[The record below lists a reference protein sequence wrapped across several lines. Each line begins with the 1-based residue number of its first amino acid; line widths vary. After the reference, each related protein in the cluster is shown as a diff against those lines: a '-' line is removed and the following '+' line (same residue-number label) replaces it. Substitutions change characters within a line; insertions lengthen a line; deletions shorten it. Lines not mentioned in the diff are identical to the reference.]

1 MQHILPWDSFP
12 LKAYDKLRYAD
23 TDRQG
28 HVNNAVFATFL
39 ETGRVEMLYQN
50 EGRLIGHGNSYVI
63 ASLQL
68 DLVAEIK
75 WPGTVEIGTA
85 VSKVGN
91 SSIKLYQQLFQ
102 NGVVVAKATS
112 VLVQVNSFG
121 KSEPLSDAAKSILE
135 AYFHP
140 NM

>member
-1 MQHILPWDSFP
+1 MQQILPWESFP

-50 EGRLIGHGNSYVI
+50 EGYLIGNGNSYVI

-68 DLVAEIK
+68 DLLAEIR
-75 WPGTVEIGTA
+75 WPGTVEIGTT
-85 VSKVGN
+85 VTKVGN
-91 SSIKLYQQLFQ
+91 SSMKLYQQLFQ
-102 NGVVVAKATS
+102 NGAVVAKASS
-112 VLVQVNSFG
+112 VLVQLNKLG

>member
-1 MQHILPWDSFP
+1 MQYLP
-12 LKAYDKLRYAD
+12 L
-23 TDRQG
+23 
-28 HVNNAVFATFL
+28 FL

-91 SSIKLYQQLFQ
+91 SSIKFIS
-102 NGVVVAKATS
+102 ATVS
-112 VLVQVNSFG
+112 KWG
-121 KSEPLSDAAKSILE
+121 
-135 AYFHP
+135 
-140 NM
+140 

>member
-1 MQHILPWDSFP
+1 MQQILPWESFP

-68 DLVAEIK
+68 DLVAEINGRVRWKLAPLYLK
-75 WPGTVEIGTA
+75 WAIVL
-85 VSKVGN
+85 SN
-91 SSIKLYQQLFQ
+91 C
-102 NGVVVAKATS
+102 TS
-112 VLVQVNSFG
+112 NCFKMG
-121 KSEPLSDAAKSILE
+121 
-135 AYFHP
+135 
-140 NM
+140 

>member
-1 MQHILPWDSFP
+1 MQQILPWESFP

-50 EGRLIGHGNSYVI
+50 GGRLMRNGNSYVI

-121 KSEPLSDAAKSILE
+121 KSEPLSDASKSILQ
-135 AYFHP
+135 AYIQP
-140 NM
+140 NI